1 MTLSLIREAF
11 NGKIGEIRAQT
22 GLISCS
28 AVGVIK
34 KCRVVIIRKGWL
46 SQQDFEQL
54 EAHMSKITFQ
64 QATQGYLLAAGAR
77 HLSVHTI
84 KDYINT
90 FTKFERFIG
99 ADKPFD
105 EISRKEVEA
114 FFAAQTQVT
123 NKTLLNYHTG
133 LSSLWTWAV
142 REYVTREHVIRS
154 VTPPKPEQRD
164 IVPYSLVEVRA
175 MLAVVG
181 RDENGQI
188 VEKRMKASGDRNKA
202 ILLMLLDTGMRAS
215 ELCDLKISGL
225 DNHNRRVR
233 VMGKGSKERTIPF
246 SPRTGQTLWRYL
258 TSRPDARA
266 NDPLIA
272 TMDEHELNRSRL
284 QKILESIGKR
294 AGVSGV
300 HPHRFR
306 HTFAIQYLRNGGDP
320 YTLQALLGHSSLDMV
335 KNYLRIAQIDIDT
348 AHRRASPVDNWRL

>member
-1 MTLSLIREAF
+1 M
-11 NGKIGEIRAQT
+11 
-22 GLISCS
+22 
-28 AVGVIK
+28 
-34 KCRVVIIRKGWL
+34 
-46 SQQDFEQL
+46 SQ
-54 EAHMSKITFQ
+54 ITFS
-64 QATQGYLLAAGAR
+64 QAMQGYMLAVGAR

-84 KDYINT
+84 RDYANT
-90 FTKFERFIG
+90 FKKFTAYVGDDIPIEEITHKHIEGFFTTQTKV
-99 ADKPFD
+99 
-105 EISRKEVEA
+105 S
-114 FFAAQTQVT
+114 

-133 LSSLWTWAV
+133 LSSLWTWAL
-142 REYVTREHVIRS
+142 REHIVHEHVVHS
-154 VTPPKPEQRD
+154 VTPPKPEERE
-164 IVPYSLVEVRA
+164 IVPFTLIEVRA

-181 RDENGQI
+181 RNDQGDVI
-188 VEKRMKASGDRNKA
+188 DKRMKNSADRNRA
-202 ILLMLLDTGMRAS
+202 LLLILLDTGMRAS
-215 ELCDLKISGL
+215 ELCGL
-225 DNHNRRVR
+225 RMGGMDNHNRRVR

-258 TSRPDARA
+258 TSRQDLRA

-272 TMDEHELNRSRL
+272 TMDGHELNRARL
-284 QKILESIGKR
+284 LKILVSIGKR